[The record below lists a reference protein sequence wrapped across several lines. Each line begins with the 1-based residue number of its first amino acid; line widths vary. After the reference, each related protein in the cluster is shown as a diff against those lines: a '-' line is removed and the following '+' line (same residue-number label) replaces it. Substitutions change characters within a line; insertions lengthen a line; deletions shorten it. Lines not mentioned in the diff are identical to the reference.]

1 MGLLQVG
8 IPSVLGHMACK
19 QALLSLLLL
28 GDPKDLVSMEMFHPD
43 VVEVAD
49 TVRGPICEQQ
59 LLQQQQQHVLQL
71 LLDVVIGLPK
81 DYLHR
86 ILRKNM
92 MHPAVQ
98 VGEWMVNEGEVVLSL
113 NVHLPFVFHQ
123 FQVQVLGVP
132 VVVVDSQWQC
142 QQVLL
147 NLFKKVHV
155 GNEIALMP
163 IGNKCTINSYNIFLI

>member
-19 QALLSLLLL
+19 QALLSLLLQ
-28 GDPKDLVSMEMFHPD
+28 GDPKDLVSMEMLQPD
-43 VVEVAD
+43 GVEVAD
-49 TVRGPICEQQ
+49 MVRGPICEQQ
-59 LLQQQQQHVLQL
+59 LLQQQQHVLQL

-81 DYLHR
+81 DYLLR
-86 ILRKNM
+86 ILRKNL

-98 VGEWMVNEGEVVLSL
+98 VEEWMANEGEVVLSL

-163 IGNKCTINSYNIFLI
+163 IGNITSSLYSY